1 MLLNQIKI
9 EIELPSTIIFF
20 IVTGYSYSIGSSAL
34 VRVDPNDSHDGE
46 PEHIEIF
53 EYHIEN
59 HRERKIHFSAAQ
71 AEQIFEAFKEEIE
84 DAVWED
90 IQE

>member
-1 MLLNQIKI
+1 MIGEIKI
-9 EIELPSTIIFF
+9 ELELPATILHFV
-20 IVTGYSYSIGSSAL
+20 VTDLDYTAGSPA
-34 VRVDPNDSHDGE
+34 RIRQDPNDSHPAEDAKL
-46 PEHIEIF
+46 EIT

-59 HRERKIHFSAAQ
+59 HRERKIHFSPAQ

>member
-1 MLLNQIKI
+1 MIGEIKI
-9 EIELPSTIIFF
+9 ELELPSTILHFVI
-20 IVTGYSYSIGSSAL
+20 TDLDYMAGCSA
-34 VRVDPNDSHDGE
+34 RIRQDPSDSHPAEDAE
-46 PEHIEIF
+46 LEIT
-53 EYHIEN
+53 EYHVEN
-59 HRERKIHFSAAQ
+59 YRERKIHFSLAQ